1 MIKILNSYTG
11 KLIKEIDADSLRG
24 ADLTDADLR
33 GADLRDADKE
43 ELSRIVP
50 SMREVKWAEE
60 SMIQINLTGIA
71 ACLTDDA
78 GGDLRE
84 LEEQLKS
91 LLLAHS
97 NLRLFEVEFV
107 QED

>member
-1 MIKILNSYTG
+1 
-11 KLIKEIDADSLRG
+11 
-24 ADLTDADLR
+24 
-33 GADLRDADKE
+33 
-43 ELSRIVP
+43 
-50 SMREVKWAEE
+50 
-60 SMIQINLTGIA
+60 MIQINLTGIA

-97 NLRLFEVEFV
+97 NLRLSEVEFV
-107 QED
+107 QEDMEGERE